1 MRIITDIK
9 EMTAFSKAARAA
21 GKTVGLVPTMGFLHE
36 GHLGL
41 VREAGRK
48 TDVRVVSI
56 FVNPAQFGPAEDFDK
71 YPRDTERDKA
81 LLEKE
86 GVDCLFLPEA
96 GDMYPAG
103 YETWVEV
110 AGLQKALCGKTRPGH
125 FRGVATVVLKLF
137 NIVQPDRAFFGW
149 KDAQQLVVLRR
160 MAADL
165 NLGVALE
172 GVPIVREADGL
183 ALSSRN
189 TYLSPEQRKA
199 ALVLS
204 RSLKAAEAM
213 VGGGERKASAVLETI
228 KGMIAGE
235 PLARLD
241 YAEIVGLDGLKE
253 LDIIEGEVLMAL
265 AVYFGR
271 TRLIDNIRLVV

>member
-1 MRIITDIK
+1 MKIITDIE
-9 EMTAFSKAARAA
+9 EMKDFSRSARAA
-21 GKTVGLVPTMGFLHE
+21 GKTVGLVPTMGYLHE
-36 GHLGL
+36 GHLSL
-41 VREAGRK
+41 VREAGRR

-56 FVNPAQFGPAEDFDK
+56 FVNPTQFGPTEDFAK

-86 GVDCLFLPEA
+86 GVDRLFLPEA
-96 GDMYPAG
+96 GKMYPDG
-103 YETWVEV
+103 YDTWVEV

-137 NIVQPDRAFFGW
+137 SIVRPDRAFFGW
-149 KDAQQLVVLRR
+149 KDAQQFVVLRR

-165 NLGVALE
+165 NLDVALE
-172 GVPIVREADGL
+172 GVDIVREADGL

-189 TYLSPEQRKA
+189 TYLSSEQRKA

-213 VGGGERKASAVLETI
+213 VQDGERKASAVLETV
-228 KGMIAGE
+228 KGLIAGE

-241 YAEIVGLDGLKE
+241 YAEVVGLDGLE
-253 LDIIEGEVLMAL
+253 GVDIMEGEVLIAL

-271 TRLIDNIRLVV
+271 TRLIDNIRLAV